1 MAAEPTPDI
10 GGSAVP
16 SAEKTETRTVAAE
29 PTPDI
34 EGTAAPTAATAE
46 PQIAPAEPK
55 PDIEGTA
62 APTAA
67 TAEPLDVSIVLP
79 VHNEAPHLADELD
92 RISTSMDESPYTW
105 ELVVVDDGST
115 DGSAELCKGLPK
127 VRVLQTRRNH
137 GSGAARRIGTEAA
150 RGRVV
155 VWSDADMTYPNDQIP
170 ELVAELGNGDHIVGA
185 RTSEQGTFKIFRV
198 PAKWAIRR
206 LASYLTRTKI
216 PDLNSGFRAFRRDV
230 GLQFTQQLPTGFS
243 CVTTITM
250 AFLMNGYEVRYV
262 PIRYKARAGRSKFH
276 WFRDTSRYVLQVIR
290 MILTYD
296 PLRVALPVTAVLGA
310 VFCAKLGYDI
320 VDKDFR
326 PAANTL
332 LLGFAVLQV
341 LVVGLLA
348 DLVVRVNRPTRLLP
362 PSDVEESPASLD

>member
-1 MAAEPTPDI
+1 MAAEPTHDI
-10 GGSAVP
+10 DGTAVP
-16 SAEKTETRTVAAE
+16 SA
-29 PTPDI
+29 
-34 EGTAAPTAATAE
+34 ATAE
-46 PQIAPAEPK
+46 
-55 PDIEGTA
+55 
-62 APTAA
+62 
-67 TAEPLDVSIVLP
+67 LDVSIVLP
-79 VHNEAPHLADELD
+79 VHNEAPHLAHELD
-92 RISTSMDESPYTW
+92 RISTSMESSAYSW

-115 DGSAELCKGLPK
+115 DGSAELCKGLPR
-127 VRVLQTRRNH
+127 VRVLQTRRNQ
-137 GSGAARRIGTEAA
+137 GAGAARRIGTEAA

-155 VWSDADMTYPNDQIP
+155 VWSDADMTYPNDRIP

-185 RTSEQGTFKIFRV
+185 RTSEQGTLKIFRV

-206 LASYLTRTKI
+206 LASYLTRTEI

-262 PIRYKARAGRSKFH
+262 PIPYKARAGRSKFH

-348 DLVVRVNRPTRLLP
+348 DLVVRVNRPTKLLP
-362 PSDVEESPASLD
+362 PGDVEESP